1 MKIGE
6 IRELKTEE
14 LHAELRRVRRHLFDL
29 RSQAVTEKLQ
39 DPTQLGK
46 TKHDIARILTALG
59 ERGEKDVEAKQVHL
73 EAVVSRGS
81 AG

>member
-1 MKIGE
+1 MKISE

-14 LHAELRRVRRHLFDL
+14 LHNELRRLRRHLFDL

-46 TKHDIARILTALG
+46 TKRDIARILTVLT
-59 ERGEKDVEAKQVHL
+59 ERGDRDVEPKQVHL
-73 EAVVSRGS
+73 EAVIARGTVQ
-81 AG
+81 